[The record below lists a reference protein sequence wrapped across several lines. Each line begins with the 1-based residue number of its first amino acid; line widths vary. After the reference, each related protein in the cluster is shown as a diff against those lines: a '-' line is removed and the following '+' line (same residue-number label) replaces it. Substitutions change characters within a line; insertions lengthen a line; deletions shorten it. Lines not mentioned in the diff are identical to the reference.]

1 MKPIVYMTRKVQKEG
16 IDLLQ
21 GSCDLRIWQEDCP
34 VPRDV
39 LLENV
44 REAQGLY
51 VTVLDTVDNN
61 LLEHA
66 PNLKVVSTYAVGY
79 NNIDV
84 AACTAR
90 GIPLGNTPGI
100 LTETTA
106 DMAFGLMLAAG
117 RRIVE
122 AAKYVHERRWDSWK
136 PDLMLGQ
143 DVHHATL
150 GIIGF
155 GAIGQALARRAQ
167 GFNMQVIFY
176 DPRKDHDPLP
186 EISQF
191 VDLEDL
197 LTRSDFVSLHVPL
210 TDSTRFLIG
219 EPELE
224 KMKPTAVLVNTSRG
238 EIVDPQALYQAL
250 KHGKIYAAALD
261 VTYPEPI
268 AADDPLHELPN
279 CIIVPHI
286 ASASHITRTNMAV
299 LAARNLLAGLAGE
312 PMPHCVNPQVYSTPG

>member
-1 MKPIVYMTRKVQKEG
+1 
-16 IDLLQ
+16 
-21 GSCDLRIWQEDCP
+21 
-34 VPRDV
+34 
-39 LLENV
+39 
-44 REAQGLY
+44 
-51 VTVLDTVDNN
+51 
-61 LLEHA
+61 
-66 PNLKVVSTYAVGY
+66 
-79 NNIDV
+79 
-84 AACTAR
+84 
-90 GIPLGNTPGI
+90 
-100 LTETTA
+100 
-106 DMAFGLMLAAG
+106 
-117 RRIVE
+117 
-122 AAKYVHERRWDSWK
+122 
-136 PDLMLGQ
+136 MLGQ